1 MKKIVLLVCSILLA
15 VFLILDFRY
24 GASSQVTFLGLKT
37 MEPEELERL
46 IKEEQAYEME
56 EKPELN
62 LTFNGVSV
70 PFEYE
75 HSRYYLPLEAGNPEW
90 ENESLTSQFANE
102 NGELFFVADG
112 DWLPDKQLSISNG
125 TEYNLVYLSETGYSV
140 YSIVFTAFPMITIT
154 TYDDVAEEEEPVT
167 ALEKLVE
174 FQLYESG
181 KLGQYSNYIQES
193 AAYIRVRGNASQ
205 WLDKKSYKVT
215 LLPERKSF

>member
-70 PFEYE
+70 PFEY
-75 HSRYYLPLEAGNPEW
+75 
-90 ENESLTSQFANE
+90 
-102 NGELFFVADG
+102 
-112 DWLPDKQLSISNG
+112 
-125 TEYNLVYLSETGYSV
+125 
-140 YSIVFTAFPMITIT
+140 
-154 TYDDVAEEEEPVT
+154 
-167 ALEKLVE
+167 
-174 FQLYESG
+174 
-181 KLGQYSNYIQES
+181 
-193 AAYIRVRGNASQ
+193 AAIAA
-205 WLDKKSYKVT
+205 T
-215 LLPERKSF
+215 P